1 MRTMKFV
8 LAVSVAIFSILSGLF
23 WLYRALTEP
32 DGAAALVF
40 IGASALLAV
49 ESICRMRGTKEEE
62 DRR

>member
-8 LAVSVAIFSILSGLF
+8 LAVSVAIFSTLSGLF

-32 DGAAALVF
+32 DGAATLVF

-49 ESICRMRGTKEEE
+49 ESICWMKGAKEEE
-62 DRR
+62 DMP

>member
-1 MRTMKFV
+1 MKILMTIV
-8 LAVSVAIFSILSGLF
+8 AVFAILSGLF

-49 ESICRMRGTKEEE
+49 ESICWMKGAKEEE
-62 DRR
+62 DMP

>member
-1 MRTMKFV
+1 MKT
-8 LAVSVAIFSILSGLF
+8 LMTIVAAFAILSGLF

-49 ESICRMRGTKEEE
+49 ESICWMKGGAKEEE